1 MNLFIFPEAGI
12 ANMENVEKVD
22 RREWVCKNGD
32 RVPISASLYA
42 EIKEKL
48 LDFWGNKSFMIDAC

>member
-1 MNLFIFPEAGI
+1 
-12 ANMENVEKVD
+12 MENVEKDD

-48 LDFWGNKSFMIDAC
+48 LDFWANKIIHD

>member
-1 MNLFIFPEAGI
+1 MG
-12 ANMENVEKVD
+12 VQ
-22 RREWVCKNGD
+22 NGD

-48 LDFWGNKSFMIDAC
+48 LDFGGEK